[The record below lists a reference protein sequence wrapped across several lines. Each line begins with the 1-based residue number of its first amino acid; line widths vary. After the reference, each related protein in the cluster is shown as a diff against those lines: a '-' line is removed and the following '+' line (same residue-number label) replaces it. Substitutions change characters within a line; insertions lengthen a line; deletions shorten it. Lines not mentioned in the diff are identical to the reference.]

1 MYCHVYLKLYLSQW
15 IEKSLFFC
23 LLHSWGGSPRKG
35 SFSEWKDIF
44 PWHATLFQDCKWI
57 LVDKDTQVP
66 FVTLENTLVK
76 SQLRIYCA
84 QRAGETLRRH
94 SISSPVN
101 YGKYLQLFI
110 VSMPEKNIDFFYR
123 QGPQEMGG

>member
-1 MYCHVYLKLYLSQW
+1 MKRY
-15 IEKSLFFC
+15 
-23 LLHSWGGSPRKG
+23 
-35 SFSEWKDIF
+35 F
-44 PWHATLFQDCKWI
+44 PVARNVFQDCKWI

-84 QRAGETLRRH
+84 QRAGETLRRN
-94 SISSPVN
+94 SVSSPVY